1 MDGDLAEKIKNFLSD
16 PAAAE
21 KIAAVAQTLG
31 APSSVQPSTPP
42 QPQAAAQT
50 VPAEANAAVPAS
62 STLSA
67 AAAAVSGR
75 SRHAQ
80 LISALRPLIRE
91 DKRSKLDSM
100 ERAMTMATL
109 FSGIRKG
116 QR

>member
-1 MDGDLAEKIKNFLSD
+1 MDGELAEKIKSFLSD
-16 PAAAE
+16 PSAAE

-31 APSSVQPSTPP
+31 VQPSAPP
-42 QPQAAAQT
+42 KTQPQTA
-50 VPAEANAAVPAS
+50 PPEEAEAAPV
-62 STLSA
+62 SA
-67 AAAAVSGR
+67 FPTAITGR

-80 LISALRPLIRE
+80 LITALRPLIRE

-116 QR
+116 QK

>member
-1 MDGDLAEKIKNFLSD
+1 MDAELAEKIKSFLSD
-16 PAAAE
+16 PSAAE

-31 APSSVQPSTPP
+31 VQPSAPPEPPP
-42 QPQAAAQT
+42 QPQQQQQ
-50 VPAEANAAVPAS
+50 PPS
-62 STLSA
+62 
-67 AAAAVSGR
+67 AAVSAVPTAAITGR

-116 QR
+116 QRS